1 MTQRSFKM
9 KADGREKR
17 TSLDCSANRRPS
29 ASRGQRG
36 AYHADGLA
44 GSHVVIVGVPPLE
57 LWVLSVLQDVLL
69 ALEVGVVEADPGSA
83 LHADGVHPATRAH
96 AIVTTATLPPGG

>member
-1 MTQRSFKM
+1 M

-17 TSLDCSANRRPS
+17 RPS
-29 ASRGQRG
+29 ASRGQHG
-36 AYHADGLA
+36 AYHADGFA
-44 GSHVVIVGVPPLE
+44 GSHVVVVGVPPLE

-69 ALEVGVVEADPGSA
+69 ALEVRMVEADPGSA

>member
-1 MTQRSFKM
+1 MTQRSLKM
-9 KADGREKR
+9 KADGREKHTR
-17 TSLDCSANRRPS
+17 LDCRANCRPS

-36 AYHADGLA
+36 AYHANGLA

-57 LWVLSVLQDVLL
+57 LWVLPVLQDVLL
-69 ALEVGVVEADPGSA
+69 ALEVGMVEADPGSA
-83 LHADGVHPATRAH
+83 LDADGVHPATRAH